1 MTERVNEVAGTSL
14 GARNAVAGVAAPVNG
29 EGVVGRW

>member
-1 MTERVNEVAGTSL
+1 MERVNGAAGRSL
-14 GARNAVAGVAAPVNG
+14 GARNVVAVVGVPVNG